1 MPSFP
6 VIIDTQFAENVSTK
20 GNRCGVTFSP
30 PLQIPANSSPRL
42 RLYSSSIAYNFPN
55 VSVELGNNTLVIDR
69 YDDAILGH
77 RHTVT
82 FKDGLYGSLDDIA
95 QVIKHSIHSDANF
108 AELEINLIP
117 VTATQRVH
125 IEVVNGHTDTIHL
138 SFTSANS
145 IGPLIGFTADKYFTA
160 NTTETRESDTT
171 AALDRTTSILV
182 QTSMCSGSVV
192 AGKGGQSTLAVIHL
206 AAFSPASVV
215 AFSPNNMLEVP
226 APNLAGASV
235 TNATFALVNQNN
247 EDLDTLNE
255 QWQLVIEVVW

>member
-30 PLQIPANSSPRL
+30 PLQIPSNANPRL

-55 VSVELGNNTLVIDR
+55 VSAELENDTLNIER
-69 YDDAILGH
+69 IIGAIVH
-77 RHTVT
+77 THTVT
-82 FKDGLYGSLDDIA
+82 FEAGLYGSLDDIQ
-95 QVIKHSIHSDANF
+95 QVIKHSLSRDSNF
-108 AELEINLIP
+108 DDLTISIVGVAATQKAHLEITNGQAG
-117 VTATQRVH
+117 T
-125 IEVVNGHTDTIHL
+125 VVL
-138 SFTSANS
+138 RFSASGS
-145 IGPLIGFTADKYFTA
+145 IGSLLGFTVDKTFFPYS
-160 NTTETRESDTT
+160 TTSRESDTT
-171 AALDRTTSILV
+171 ASLDRTTSIFV

-206 AAFSPASVV
+206 AAFPPASVI
-215 AFSPNNMLEVP
+215 AYSPNNMLEVP

-255 QWQLVIEVVW
+255 EWQLVIEVVW

>member
-6 VIIDTQFAENVSTK
+6 VIIDTQYAENVSTK

-30 PLQIPANSSPRL
+30 PLQVPANSSPRL

-55 VSVELGNNTLVIDR
+55 VSAELENSTLNVER
-69 YDDAILGH
+69 ILGESVH
-77 RHTVT
+77 YHIVT
-82 FKDGLYGSLDDIA
+82 FEAGLYGSLDDIQ
-95 QVIKHSIHSDANF
+95 QVIKHSLSQDSNFSDLTISLVGVA
-108 AELEINLIP
+108 
-117 VTATQRVH
+117 ATQKAH
-125 IEVVNGHTDTIHL
+125 IAITNTEADSVILRFSAPGSIGSL
-138 SFTSANS
+138 LGFTS
-145 IGPLIGFTADKYFTA
+145 DKTFYPYS
-160 NTTETRESDTT
+160 TTSCQSDTT
-171 AALDRTTSILV
+171 ASLDRTTSILV